1 MTRPEQPDQHRHQQ
15 PERPWLRD
23 RLLDVAAILIS
34 CFCALVLAGEAES
47 AGRLTA
53 DQTFFAVVVGC
64 TASLTLWWRRTHP
77 VAMMIVLAPVGVF
90 TDAAA
95 YTGVALLYTLV
106 VQRRGRAVAVM
117 VALSLVTTAVYSWR
131 RPDPELPLLA
141 ELMITG
147 GFIVVTIAVAVAVR
161 YRHDLIESLRQ
172 RADQAE
178 SHARLRAERLRAL
191 ERERIAREMHD
202 ALAHRISMVS
212 LHAGALQIRPD
223 LTGDE
228 VAKAAAT
235 IRDSAHHALE
245 DLREI
250 LGVLRAGDSE
260 GDLRPQPDLGHLGD
274 LITEA
279 TDAGVL
285 VRAENHLNGTPV
297 APSLGRTVYRLVQE
311 GLTNAGKH
319 ASGSPV
325 RLLLERTGEG
335 ELHVL
340 VANPVTAAT
349 SRVPGSHAGLLGLTE
364 RVELIGGRLRH
375 GIRADPVLGNVFDL
389 EAWLPWPS

>member
-1 MTRPEQPDQHRHQQ
+1 MTRPQRPDQDRRRQQ

-47 AGRLTA
+47 TGRLTA
-53 DQTFFAVVVGC
+53 DQTFFAVVAGC
-64 TASLTLWWRRTHP
+64 AASLTLWWRRTHP
-77 VAMMIVLAPVGVF
+77 VAMMILVAPVGVF

-95 YTGVALLYTLV
+95 YTVVALLYTLV

-117 VALSLVTTAVYSWR
+117 VTLSLVTAAVYSWR
-131 RPDPELPLLA
+131 RPDPELPLLG
-141 ELMITG
+141 ELMITA

-161 YRHDLIESLRQ
+161 FRHDLIESLRQ
-172 RADQAE
+172 RAEQAE

-223 LTGDE
+223 LTG
-228 VAKAAAT
+228 
-235 IRDSAHHALE
+235 
-245 DLREI
+245 
-250 LGVLRAGDSE
+250 
-260 GDLRPQPDLGHLGD
+260 
-274 LITEA
+274 
-279 TDAGVL
+279 
-285 VRAENHLNGTPV
+285 
-297 APSLGRTVYRLVQE
+297 
-311 GLTNAGKH
+311 
-319 ASGSPV
+319 
-325 RLLLERTGEG
+325 EG

-340 VANPVTAAT
+340 VSNPVTAAT
-349 SRVPGSHAGLLGLTE
+349 SRVPGSHAGLLGLSE
-364 RVELIGGRLRH
+364 RVELVGGRLRH
-375 GIRADPVLGNVFDL
+375 GLRADPYLGNVFDL